1 LQVLFTE
8 ALILIVFAIG
18 VGTLSS
24 MVGIGGGIINTPLLI
39 IAFGLLAIS
48 APVAALIA
56 AFFVAV
62 ASTVAYWRQK
72 PRPIALK
79 VGLFLAITTIPGSLI
94 GVALRTLI
102 TDDYILRLIFGIT
115 LFPVALKML
124 LAKKRRN
131 EDIVSKIAAF
141 DFSQLSRGRLAITL
155 LGGFVGGVAAGLLG
169 IGGGAIVVPVLCILL
184 GLPMHI
190 AVATSMFTMMFTAT
204 AGTGMNYLT
213 LGPEQFYPLLL
224 YGLSLGAGMV
234 IGGQIGPRI
243 ARKINAV
250 QLKQV
255 FGLIL
260 VFPLVKMMQLGQFW
274 LDPMGESFLIAT
286 LGDLIIWLA
295 IVLPIGLLKLFQIRR
310 QIPGTT
316 ENDTTP

>member
-1 LQVLFTE
+1 MQVLFTE

-24 MVGIGGGIINTPLLI
+24 MLGIGGGIINTPLLI
-39 IAFGLLAIS
+39 IVFGLLALN

-62 ASTVAYWRQK
+62 ASTVAYWRQEPK
-72 PRPIALK
+72 PISVK
-79 VGLFLAITTIPGSLI
+79 IGLFLAITTIPGSMI

-102 TDDYILRLIFGIT
+102 TDDYILRLVFGIT
-115 LFPVALKML
+115 MFPIALKML
-124 LAKKRRN
+124 FAKKGGKGDFAS
-131 EDIVSKIAAF
+131 EIAAF
-141 DFSQLSRGRLAITL
+141 NFSQLSRGRLTIAL

-169 IGGGAIVVPVLCILL
+169 IGGGAIVVPVLCVLL

-190 AVATSMFTMMFTAT
+190 AVATSMFIMMFTAA
-204 AGTGMNYLT
+204 AGTTMNYFL
-213 LGPEQFYPLLL
+213 LGPETFHVLLL
-224 YGLSLGAGMV
+224 YGLSLGIGMI
-234 IGGQIGPRI
+234 IGGQIGPRL

-250 QLKQV
+250 QLKQI

-260 VFPLVKMMQLGQFW
+260 VFPIAKMMKLGQIW
-274 LDPMGESFLIAT
+274 LDPMGESFLVAI

-295 IVLPIGLLKLFQIRR
+295 IVLPIGLLRLVQIRK
-310 QIPGTT
+310 QIPNSTG
-316 ENDTTP
+316 

>member
-1 LQVLFTE
+1 MQILFTE

-39 IAFGLLAIS
+39 IAFGLLAIN
-48 APVAALIA
+48 APVTALIA
-56 AFFVAV
+56 AFFVAI
-62 ASTVAYWRQK
+62 ASTATYWRQEPK
-72 PRPIALK
+72 PISLK
-79 VGLFLAITTIPGSLI
+79 VGLFLAVTTIPGSLI

-124 LAKKRRN
+124 LAKKGGRGDFAS
-131 EDIVSKIAAF
+131 EIAAF
-141 DFSQLSRGRLAITL
+141 NFSHLSRRRLAIAL

-169 IGGGAIVVPVLCILL
+169 IGGGAIVVPVLCVLL

-190 AVATSMFTMMFTAT
+190 AVATSMFIMMFTAT
-204 AGTGMNYLT
+204 AGTTMNYLL
-213 LGPEQFYPLLL
+213 LGPESFYALLL
-224 YGLSLGAGMV
+224 YGLYLGVGMI

-260 VFPLVKMMQLGQFW
+260 VFPLVKMMKLGQLW

-286 LGDLIIWLA
+286 LGDLVIWLA
-295 IVLPIGLLKLFQIRR
+295 IVLPIGLLRLFQIRR
-310 QIPGTT
+310 QTRDTT
-316 ENDTTP
+316 EK